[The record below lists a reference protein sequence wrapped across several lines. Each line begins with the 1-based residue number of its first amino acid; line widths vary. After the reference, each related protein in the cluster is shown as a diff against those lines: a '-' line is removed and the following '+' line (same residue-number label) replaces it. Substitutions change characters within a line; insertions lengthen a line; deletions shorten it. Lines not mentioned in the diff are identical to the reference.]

1 MLGNDTKTTEQEMS
15 AAVSQETEML
25 ESKVITERPVIF
37 EYMNYRVFLR
47 DMYLFKKSKNSSF
60 SENAFIYA
68 AGFGK
73 NSRGYLGL
81 IVKNKRNLTSKSILG
96 FSSAMDLSAEEAIY
110 FENMVMFNQAETEK
124 EKLYFFERMKVGARG
139 KQAKLVQ
146 VLEHQYRYLN
156 EWHLVVLRELVTL
169 KGFREEP
176 EWIISK
182 LEKKITKDKVV
193 EGLNDLMALGLVTR
207 NESGKLV
214 QSEPV
219 VLFEDNSANFKSSA
233 NLHKQFALK
242 AADAMEHLSY
252 EKRAAQ
258 LITLSIPQS
267 QFENLRGEMKEF
279 TKKILEKYA
288 GNTQHAN
295 DLVVQIGS
303 QLLQITE

>member
-1 MLGNDTKTTEQEMS
+1 MLGNDTKTSEKGLS
-15 AAVSQETEML
+15 ATVSQETEML
-25 ESKVITERPVIF
+25 EAKVITERPVIF

-96 FSSAMDLSAEEAIY
+96 FSTAMDLSAEEAIY

-124 EKLYFFERMKVGARG
+124 EKVYFFERMKVGANG
-139 KQAKLVQ
+139 KKAKLVQ

-169 KGFREEP
+169 KGFREDP
-176 EWIISK
+176 EWIIPK
-182 LEKKITKDKVV
+182 LEKKISKEKVV

-219 VLFEDNSANFKSSA
+219 VLFEDNSSNFKSSA

-242 AADAMEHLSY
+242 AADAMENTSY
-252 EKRAAQ
+252 DKRAAQ
-258 LITLSIPQS
+258 LITLSIPKS
-267 QFENLRGEMKEF
+267 QFEELRGEMKEF